1 MPRFRICNTFGQD
14 GGLMAT
20 GACTVSLFTK
30 LVQHFLACILNTIK
44 IMPGHPYIRRSP
56 PRSSWLCIYN
66 APNCLRIWSMHCCL
80 WYCALYIYIYI
91 PGIDIHLDGHCT
103 EKSSIHQ
110 GQILLET
117 GADLFGKPSVR
128 LAFRV
133 MILLGNQNIYTIC
146 GDHRLWRY
154 RPGFFDCFGA
164 SISGWSCS
172 APLGRLVT
180 VFLVLPVA
188 CGCLDHLPPWSALE
202 PAGFCGATRPQ
213 RLAHLVTARNQK
225 CKV

>member
-1 MPRFRICNTFGQD
+1 MHYKEPLNSFEIRVRHSPGFRLPSVAKF
-14 GGLMAT
+14 
-20 GACTVSLFTK
+20 
-30 LVQHFLACILNTIK
+30 
-44 IMPGHPYIRRSP
+44 P
-56 PRSSWLCIYN
+56 WLCRKRRKAIFTDYS
-66 APNCLRIWSMHCCL
+66 ATTS
-80 WYCALYIYIYI
+80 YIYIYI

-164 SISGWSCS
+164 SISGGSCS

-202 PAGFCGATRPQ
+202 PAGFSGATRP
-213 RLAHLVTARNQK
+213 
-225 CKV
+225 